1 MLAAGKM
8 DRRILIE
15 SRSVARSASGEE
27 TETWSTFATVW
38 ARFQPMTGREFYSAG
53 GSQNVPAE
61 TARFTVRYLDG
72 VTAQHRIVHGSKTWN
87 IRNVAEIGRRE
98 GLEIT
103 AEAVAQ

>member
-8 DRRILIE
+8 DRRIVIE

-27 TETWSTFATVW
+27 TESWSTFATVW

-53 GSQNVPAE
+53 GAQNVPAE
-61 TARFTVRYLDG
+61 TARFTVRYLAG
-72 VTAQHRIVHGSKTWN
+72 VTPQHRITYDGKVWN
-87 IRNVAEIGRRE
+87 IRNVAEVGRRE
-98 GLEIT
+98 GVEIT